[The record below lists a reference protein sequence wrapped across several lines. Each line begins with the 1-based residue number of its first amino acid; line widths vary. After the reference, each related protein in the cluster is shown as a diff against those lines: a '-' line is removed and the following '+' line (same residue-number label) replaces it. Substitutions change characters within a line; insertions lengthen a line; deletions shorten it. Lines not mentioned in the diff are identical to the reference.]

1 MMRIALAALALLA
14 ACAGASPSSAN
25 GDAIQASYPEGPLY
39 QGETLYYA
47 EMGADRISVIAPGAE
62 RRTFF
67 QQRDCGPTA
76 LAPYG
81 DGFLVLCHVGARVV
95 AVNANG
101 AVQRTWDSDETGEAL
116 MDPNDAY
123 ADGQGGVYFSDPGLF
138 SRRTEPHGKVMHLNA
153 DGRLRA
159 VARTLW
165 YPNGVYVDAVQHRLY
180 VSEHM
185 MGRVLRFP
193 INANGGVGT
202 PETFVDLRS
211 ITRTDKYPNEPYP
224 ETGPD
229 GLEIGP
235 DGDFWVA
242 VYGEGRIL
250 RLTPEGA
257 LRGILELPGRYST
270 NISFAP
276 DGRAATTATFNN
288 LEAPFPGE
296 VRFHGAEAL
305 TQTRQ

>member
-1 MMRIALAALALLA
+1 MRSVLAALALLA
-14 ACAGASPSSAN
+14 GCAGASTSAADGN
-25 GDAIQASYPEGPLY
+25 AIAASYPEGPLY

-47 EMGADRISVIAPGAE
+47 EMGADRVSVIAPGAE

-67 QQRDCGPTA
+67 EQRNCGPTA

-81 DGFLVLCHVGARVV
+81 AGFLILCHVGARVV
-95 AVNANG
+95 AVDANG
-101 AVQRTWDSDETGEAL
+101 QVQRSWEADESGEAL

-123 ADGQGGVYFSDPGLF
+123 SDGRGGVYFSDPGLF
-138 SRRTEPHGKVMHLNA
+138 SRRTEPHGKVMHLSA
-153 DGRLRA
+153 EGRLRV

-165 YPNGVYVDAVQHRLY
+165 YPNGVFVDAAQRRLY

-193 INANGGVGT
+193 IAADGGLGT
-202 PETFVDLRS
+202 PETFVDLRTV
-211 ITRTDKYPNEPYP
+211 TRTDKHPREPYP

-257 LRGILELPGRYST
+257 LRGILELPARYST
-270 NISFAP
+270 NIAFAP
-276 DGRAATTATFNN
+276 DGSAATTATFNN
-288 LEAPFPGE
+288 LDRPFRGE

>member
-1 MMRIALAALALLA
+1 MRAALAALALLA
-14 ACAGASPSSAN
+14 ACAGASPSAAD

-39 QGETLYYA
+39 VGDTLYYA
-47 EMGADRISVIAPGAE
+47 EMGADRVSVIAPGAE

-67 QQRDCGPTA
+67 EQRNCGPTA

-81 DGFLVLCHVGARVV
+81 DGFLILCHVGARVM

-101 AVQRTWDSDETGEAL
+101 QPLRSWEADDSGEAL

-123 ADGQGGVYFSDPGLF
+123 ADGRGGVYFSDPGLF
-138 SRRTEPHGKVMHLNA
+138 SRRTEPHGKVMHLSA

-165 YPNGVYVDAVQHRLY
+165 YPNGVFVDAANDRLY

-193 INANGGVGT
+193 IAPDGNVGA
-202 PETFVDLRS
+202 PETFVALRS
-211 ITRTDKYPNEPYP
+211 LARTDKYPREPYP

-235 DGDFWVA
+235 DGDVWLA

-250 RLTPEGA
+250 RLTPEGR
-257 LRGILELPGRYST
+257 LRGILELPARYST
-270 NISFAP
+270 NISFGP
-276 DGRAATTATFNN
+276 DGSAATTAIFNN
-288 LEAPFPGE
+288 LDRPFPGE